1 MAAIRKARKSDLKD
15 VEYICRMTAGN
26 LARTNDIIGEAIA
39 KSFST
44 YYIREC
50 TDTCFVLANDEDK
63 AVGYILCE
71 PDYKRFRKIFRKV
84 DVPVIK
90 SIHKKDGIGAWFLPI
105 PYTIWGRKYP
115 AHLHIDILDDYQNQG
130 YGSLLIEALL
140 NELKS
145 RKAKGVMLTAD
156 SHNHG
161 AIRFY
166 KRFGFHTVVNVKNAG
181 IIMAKKLCE

>member
-15 VEYICRMTAGN
+15 VEYICRMTAGS
-26 LARTNDIIGEAIA
+26 LARTNDSIGEATA
-39 KSFST
+39 KAFST

-50 TDTCFVLANDEDK
+50 TDTCFVLADDEDK

-90 SIHKKDGIGAWFLPI
+90 TIHKKDGVGAWFLPI

-145 RKAKGVMLTAD
+145 RNIKGVMLTV
-156 SHNHG
+156 SSNNNG

-166 KRFGFHTVVNVKNAG
+166 KRFGFHTVICVKSMG
-181 IIMAKKLCE
+181 TVMAKNLCE